1 MKNINYNQIVAIAL
15 PSINKNISSIL
26 YIRISSIIFIYSGAL
41 SLNAL
46 YIQSIG
52 SGIGIYSG
60 LFHVTVISQL
70 LDTIIFKI
78 SSLILI
84 SWPKLDENLDKIEEI
99 KTQISKNSIIS
110 FDFDLQNFLDSLSKE
125 ELLAFS
131 GLLLNSLVLSYVVSI
146 ILVLY
151 GDYLIKRFDL
161 ENKYPKLAKFIQLR
175 RKLQNYYLKICF
187 AWIFIGILPQIC
199 MYVYII
205 FPKLLELF
213 SLI

>member
-1 MKNINYNQIVAIAL
+1 MIFLSLLILIVAIAL
-15 PSINKNISSIL
+15 PSINKNISSIS
-26 YIRISSIIFIYSGAL
+26 YIRICSIIFIYSGAL
-41 SLNAL
+41 ILNAL
-46 YIQSIG
+46 FIQSIG
-52 SGIGIYSG
+52 SGIGMYSD

-175 RKLQNYYLKICF
+175 RKLQNYYLKVCF
-187 AWIFIGILPQIC
+187 VWIFIGILPQIF
-199 MYVYII
+199 VYASII

-213 SLI
+213 S